1 MALTPPAHQ
10 HAPDTPEPNEENPGP
25 TRPHDVPEKHTGAEK
40 KGYIPP
46 SLHTRQTPR
55 EEEEEN
61 QKRERVTRTA
71 GGHPPTPTRKE
82 PRSQRA
88 TRKGV
93 PCPQA
98 RDMQGGPPQA
108 IETPTVPPREDAS
121 TPTTRTRTPPWG
133 NPGDE
138 DREILASLHVT
149 VLDTWARRPP
159 PILPSLGAVLG
170 PGLGAGGVGCQS
182 CHWWRGQGS
191 D

>member
-1 MALTPPAHQ
+1 MRRTLAPLDPMMCLRSTLGLRRRAYPTLSPHSTNSKRGGRGEPEEGEGHQDSRRPPPNAHKKGTEKPACHPQ
-10 HAPDTPEPNEENPGP
+10 RGAVPPGEGHGG
-25 TRPHDVPEKHTGAEK
+25 TRP
-40 KGYIPP
+40 
-46 SLHTRQTPR
+46 S
-55 EEEEEN
+55 
-61 QKRERVTRTA
+61 
-71 GGHPPTPTRKE
+71 
-82 PRSQRA
+82 
-88 TRKGV
+88 
-93 PCPQA
+93 
-98 RDMQGGPPQA
+98 QA

-149 VLDTWARRPP
+149 VLDTWARRLP
-159 PILPSLGAVLG
+159 PIPPSLGAVLG